1 MVGLYLAH
9 ACFDS
14 YACKLYYGER
24 RTAFLRASRRPSH
37 HHCVCCR
44 AGRIAQRPIC
54 TRIPACAKGTRTS
67 DRSSRRRCWVTACAA
82 VAVVLPVAAVGAYHL
97 GKDRAGLIDIETLA
111 RLRGSRQKV
120 DAECGNGS
128 HCTTFGSS
136 AIISACSFSSP
147 ALLCWCR
154 SSRLLRALSG
164 LLRRTIC

>member
-44 AGRIAQRPIC
+44 AGRIAQRPFVLEYPHAQKEQGHPTGHRDAAAGLQC
-54 TRIPACAKGTRTS
+54 G
-67 DRSSRRRCWVTACAA
+67 AA

-97 GKDRAGLIDIETLA
+97 GKDRARLIDIETLA
-111 RLRGSRQKV
+111 RLRGSRQ
-120 DAECGNGS
+120 
-128 HCTTFGSS
+128 
-136 AIISACSFSSP
+136 
-147 ALLCWCR
+147 R
-154 SSRLLRALSG
+154 
-164 LLRRTIC
+164 